1 MKTIQGI
8 VFDFGG
14 VISKAQDATF
24 FPEVRHLTG
33 WSREEVWD
41 GCKAHSRAPAT
52 HETATP

>member
-24 FPEVRHLTG
+24 FPEVRRLTG
-33 WSREEVWD
+33 WSREEVLP
-41 GCKAHSRAPAT
+41 CRKRHST
-52 HETATP
+52 H